1 MFGLLKLLTL
11 FFLELY
17 LKIIRLNQMKKTL
30 SLLALLISL
39 AATAQKRKT
48 PVPSDRF
55 AGLDTALATVLKD
68 WKAAGFAVAV
78 VEKGKV
84 VYAKGFGYRDYEK
97 KQPVTPNTLFA
108 IGSCTKAFTSSLL
121 GLLQKEGKLEYD
133 EPVRKYVPELI
144 FYNDDLNNHL
154 SVRDMMCHRTGL
166 PRHDFS
172 WYLSPSTR
180 DSLLARIQ
188 YLEPSAPLRQRWQYN
203 NFMFLAQGV
212 LAEKLTKKSWEANV
226 REKIFAP
233 LNMKNSV
240 FSIAEIEK
248 SSDAAVGYE
257 LKKDSIIQKMPYY
270 NIDGMGPAGSISSNV
285 TEMANWL
292 LTWTNNGKFSDKEI
306 LPAAY
311 VKEATSSQMVIGAG
325 LPDKENPDIHFSNY
339 GFGWF
344 LASYRGHYRVEHGG
358 NIDGFSAST
367 CFFPSDSS
375 GVVVLVNQ
383 NGSAV
388 PTIVRNL
395 VADRLLGLQH
405 YDWNEERLKIS
416 DKAKTEAKEA
426 AKKAVSSRKKGTKP
440 SHPMPGY
447 AGIYANDGYGK
458 FVVTVKNDSLFTT
471 FNKEKMWLSPYHY
484 DVFEIFNTKN
494 GIDSTDKNPF
504 RLQFNTGLS
513 GDIESMA
520 ATGFEPT
527 INKPIVFNRS
537 VPPKEITGEELKKYV
552 GEFELSGMIFKTY
565 VKNEKTLYLFVP
577 GQPEY
582 ELVFVGKDQ
591 FKLTKLAGYSV
602 QFELNDKAETT
613 ALTSIQPNG
622 SFKATRKK

>member
-1 MFGLLKLLTL
+1 
-11 FFLELY
+11 
-17 LKIIRLNQMKKTL
+17 MKNL
-30 SLLALLISL
+30 VLLLALLASL
-39 AATAQKRKT
+39 TATAQKRKNNAA
-48 PVPSDRF
+48 PPDRF
-55 AGLDTALATVLKD
+55 AGLDTAFATVLKD

-84 VYAKGFGYRDYEK
+84 VYVKGFGYRNYEQK
-97 KQPVTPNTLFA
+97 LPATPNTLFA

-133 EPVRKYVPELI
+133 EPVRKYLPELT
-144 FYNDDLNNHL
+144 FHNDDLNSHL

-212 LAEKLTKKSWEANV
+212 LAEKLTKKSWETNIK
-226 REKIFAP
+226 EKIFAP

-248 SSDAAVGYE
+248 NSDAAVGYE
-257 LKKDSIIQKMPYY
+257 LKKDSLIKKMPYY
-270 NIDGMGPAGSISSNV
+270 NIDGMGPAGSISSSV
-285 TEMANWL
+285 TDMANWL
-292 LTWTNNGKFSDKEI
+292 LTWTNNGKFGDKEV

-311 VKEATSSQMVIGAG
+311 VKEAMSSQMVIGAG

-358 NIDGFSAST
+358 NIDGFSANT

-375 GVVVLVNQ
+375 GIVVLVNQ
-383 NGSAV
+383 NGSAL
-388 PTIVRNL
+388 PSIVRNL
-395 VADRLLGLQH
+395 VADRLLGLKY
-405 YDWNEERLKIS
+405 YDWNKERLKTS
-416 DKAKTEAKEA
+416 NKAKSEAKEA
-426 AKKAVSSRKKGTKP
+426 EKKAVSNRKKGTKP
-440 SHPMPGY
+440 SHPTSDY

-458 FVVTVKNDSLFTT
+458 FVVTVRGDSLFTT
-471 FNKEKMWLSPYHY
+471 LNKEKMWLAPYHY
-484 DVFEIFNTKN
+484 DIFGVFDTKD
-494 GIDSTDKNPF
+494 GIDTTDKSPF
-504 RLQFNTGLS
+504 RLQFNTGIN
-513 GDIESMA
+513 GDVESMA
-520 ATGFEPT
+520 ATGFEPA
-527 INKPIVFNRS
+527 IGKPIMFSRS
-537 VPPKEITGEELKKYV
+537 VPPKEITSEELKKYV
-552 GEFELSGMIFKTY
+552 GKFELSGMILKTY
-565 VKNEKTLYLFVP
+565 VKNEKTLYLFVL

-582 ELVFVGKDQ
+582 ELVFVGKNQ
-591 FKLTKLAGYSV
+591 FNLKKLAGYSV
-602 QFELNDKAETT
+602 QFELNDKAEAT
-613 ALTSIQPNG
+613 AMTSVQPNG